1 MKKLI
6 SLMLVFAVILSLCGG
21 GALHVRA
28 DEEGLS
34 ASEGRS
40 GRRSSLAVQEAA
52 DAETT
57 TASGED
63 KAAAFAKR
71 GASVTWSLSE
81 DGVLTVSGAGDM
93 TDYAKFEDVPWYS
106 ERDNIRSVV
115 IEEGITRV
123 GDGSFGYCH
132 ALASVSLPESLTVI
146 GESAF
151 YDCTALT
158 DIAIPGSVTKISY
171 RAFFSCKALPAIT
184 IPDSVTD
191 LGDKA
196 FYSCEALTD
205 IVLSASLTSIGAET
219 FAFCRSL
226 PAISLPAGIESIGE
240 LAFQSCA
247 LTSFAVPEN
256 VTFIGSY
263 AFGFCS
269 SLQSLYIPASVTE
282 IGFNP
287 VLSCS
292 MLNTLEVDPANTVY
306 TAADG
311 VLFNKDMTAL
321 IGCPDTKT
329 SYTVPDG
336 VTVIETDAFDLCSSL
351 TEISLPDS
359 VTVIGDYAFSECS
372 SLAGVTLPAGLTEIR
387 EGAFC
392 AAGLTDITIPAAV
405 TSLGEYVFGECGS
418 LSSVTFEGNAPEI
431 GEDAFCELVLTAY
444 YPAGNETWTADVML
458 DYEGSVA
465 WVMKLAIPEITGVSM
480 STNGAALSWTGVPGA
495 ETYLLQRGTGSGD
508 WTDLAAS
515 AETSYTD
522 AGVKSGDTYVY
533 RVLAGAGDMWSAPGG
548 EQTVLFNPFTDIS
561 TSAGKTFRYVSWA
574 YNNGIVTGTSKTTFS
589 PNNPCTRV
597 QFVMMLWK
605 MNGEKT
611 VKGITNPF
619 SDIKDG
625 TKTCKAVL
633 WALKNGIINSG
644 KKFNPNDNISRIQ
657 IVMMLWKMAGEIKE
671 TGKIPFTDVS
681 GAKTTNAVLWA
692 YNNGITTG
700 TSATTF
706 SPDNNCTRLQL
717 VFFLKNYDE
726 KISGNK

>member
-6 SLMLVFAVILSLCGG
+6 SLMLVFTVILSLCGG

-34 ASEGRS
+34 ASEGRP

-57 TASGED
+57 TASGEE
-63 KAAAFAKR
+63 KAASFAKR

-81 DGVLTVSGAGDM
+81 DGILTVSGTGDM
-93 TDYAKFEDVPWYS
+93 TDYARFEDVPWYG

-123 GDGSFGYCH
+123 GDGSFGKSH
-132 ALASVSLPESLTVI
+132 TLTSVSLPESLTVI

-184 IPDSVTD
+184 IPNSVTD

-196 FYSCEALTD
+196 FYGCEALTD
-205 IVLSASLTSIGAET
+205 IMLSASLTSIGAET

-226 PAISLPAGIESIGE
+226 PAVTLPASIESIGE

-247 LTSFAVPEN
+247 LTSLAVPEN
-256 VTFIGSY
+256 VTFIGNY

-269 SLQSLYIPASVTE
+269 SLQNLYIPASVAE

-329 SYTVPDG
+329 GYTVPDG
-336 VTVIETDAFDLCSSL
+336 VTLIGPDAFDLCSSL
-351 TEISLPDS
+351 AEISLPDS
-359 VTVIGDYAFSECS
+359 VTVIGDYAFSECGA
-372 SLAGVTLPAGLTEIR
+372 LTGVTLPAGLTEIR

-392 AAGLTDITIPAAV
+392 AAGLTDITIPAGV
-405 TSLGEYVFGECGS
+405 TFLGEYVFGECES

-431 GEDAFCELVLTAY
+431 GEDAFFELELTAY
-444 YPAGNETWTADVML
+444 YPAGDDSWTADVML
-458 DYEGSVA
+458 DYEGTVT
-465 WVMKLAIPEITGVSM
+465 WVMKLAVPVINEFSM
-480 STNGAALSWTGVPGA
+480 STKGLTLAWSEVPGA
-495 ETYLLQRGTGSGD
+495 DGYQLQKKTGKGKWAVISDQAETVFKDEDVQMGTTYSYKVCA
-508 WTDLAAS
+508 AAS
-515 AETSYTD
+515 GTISDFSEPESL
-522 AGVKSGDTYVY
+522 K
-533 RVLAGAGDMWSAPGG
+533 
-548 EQTVLFNPFTDIS
+548 FNPFSDVPS
-561 TSAGKTFRYVSWA
+561 SGKTLTYVSWA
-574 YNNGIVTGTSKTTFS
+574 YNNGVVTGTSDTTFS
-589 PNNPCTRV
+589 PDDDCTRV
-597 QFVMMLWK
+597 QFVMMMWK
-605 MNGEKT
+605 MNGSQT
-611 VKGITNPF
+611 VKGIENPF
-619 SDIKDG
+619 K
-625 TKTCKAVL
+625 
-633 WALKNGIINSG
+633 
-644 KKFNPNDNISRIQ
+644 
-657 IVMMLWKMAGEIKE
+657 
-671 TGKIPFTDVS
+671 DVS
-681 GAKTTNAVLWA
+681 GAKTEKAIKWALKAGIINSGEYFRPNDPISRLEVVMILWKMAGSPKVSGVFPFEDVSGPKAQKAVLWA
-692 YNNGITTG
+692 YNNGEGITKG
-700 TSATTF
+700 TSDTTF
-706 SPDNNCTRLQL
+706 SPNDHCTRLQL
-717 VFFLKNYDE
+717 VVFLYKYNHL
-726 KISGNK
+726 